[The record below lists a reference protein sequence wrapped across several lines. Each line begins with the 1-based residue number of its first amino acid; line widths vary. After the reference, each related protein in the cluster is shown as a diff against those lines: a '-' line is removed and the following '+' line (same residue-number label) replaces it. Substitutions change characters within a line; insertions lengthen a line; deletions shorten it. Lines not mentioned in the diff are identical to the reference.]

1 MCVCV
6 CARARVCR
14 SVCLSVCLSVLVC
27 TSQISH
33 MHTHTHTHTLQVDP
47 ALPGQVMEHLRSEA
61 MTAYTNVRPLT
72 PVLVGACLA
81 RVLPAAWL
89 GVDEVQWRAGQD
101 GQPTREWLERF
112 WRYALGAEDHQE
124 RVVAAHDW
132 PLLPT
137 SEGSLCMLVGAGGVV
152 GEESKVV
159 DGALV
164 SPPWLII

>member
-1 MCVCV
+1 
-6 CARARVCR
+6 
-14 SVCLSVCLSVLVC
+14 
-27 TSQISH
+27 
-33 MHTHTHTHTLQVDP
+33 
-47 ALPGQVMEHLRSEA
+47 MEHLRSEA